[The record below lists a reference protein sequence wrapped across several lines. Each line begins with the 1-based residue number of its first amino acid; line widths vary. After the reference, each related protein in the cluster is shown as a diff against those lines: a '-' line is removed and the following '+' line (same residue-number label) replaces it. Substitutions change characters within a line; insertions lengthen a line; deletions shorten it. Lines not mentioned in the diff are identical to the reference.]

1 MTTKELIKELDK
13 FNPDAEV
20 LMGIQGSSKWTGF
33 FAGIDS
39 IDYDHDDF
47 TKCEFINLY
56 STEITKALKEI
67 NYTDKYGDLK

>member
-1 MTTKELIKELDK
+1 MTIKKLIKKLEK

-20 LMGIQGSSKWTGF
+20 LIGIQGSSKWTGI

-39 IDYDHDDF
+39 IDYDHEDF
-47 TKCEFINLY
+47 MECEFINLY